1 MRVDKKICSIQYDVK
16 LTFTDEE
23 KETLRNALN
32 ILKVLNTALEKGY
45 NSHSMSS
52 LSVEKDVN
60 DIVLEID
67 KYTDYI
73 CKS

>member
-16 LTFTDEE
+16 LTFTNEE
-23 KETLRNALN
+23 KETLRNALS
-32 ILKVLNTALEKGY
+32 ILKVLNTALEEGH
-45 NSHSMSS
+45 NDHSMSS

-73 CKS
+73 CK